1 VCAYIGK
8 NFADINRPQGNRY
21 YSTRGIKPA
30 KQKMI
35 LTSEMR
41 LYDYVMEASDGKEV
55 YSKWMKDS
63 GLGVFGE
70 LIWDPYEKSK

>member
-1 VCAYIGK
+1 
-8 NFADINRPQGNRY
+8 
-21 YSTRGIKPA
+21 
-30 KQKMI
+30 MI

-41 LYDYVMEASDGKEV
+41 LYDYVMEASDGKEI
-55 YSKWMKDS
+55 YSKWTKES